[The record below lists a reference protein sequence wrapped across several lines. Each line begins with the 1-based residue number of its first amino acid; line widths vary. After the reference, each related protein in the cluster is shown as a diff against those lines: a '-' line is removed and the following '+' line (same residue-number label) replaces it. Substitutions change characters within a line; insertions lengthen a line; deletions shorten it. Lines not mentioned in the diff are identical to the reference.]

1 MSRITKA
8 ALISNNIDKIDESQ
22 VNLIKFLKPFE
33 INDTDDNYK
42 ENRNIFNP
50 AIKKSGGYNIPFKG
64 GNQSMGKF
72 MKLLENTRRKNVVNH
87 FMEMQVSNHTN
98 NIGSGIM
105 LDFDLLF
112 ESDDDTLIDFRF
124 DKLVHEIILILIK
137 TIDFS
142 LRDQTDYED
151 DGSDLIELGI
161 ADGSLYPIWSVIIK
175 RQNIEYKDDKKLYK
189 NSFHLLFPNI
199 KLSKETKRYIISKIC
214 ESSKVKSLFTEIGTV
229 NNDFLDR
236 NSSHVPNCLF
246 GSCKL
251 GSNKPHLLFEVY
263 KTVINNEAIVL
274 DTRSDLISFENVN
287 VNLCYE
293 FSLNYVS
300 TRMPVMRLKKY
311 FKPRIEIESSIAVY
325 NEQTSGNGH
334 VEDIEEVLSELN
346 NQISLITVNNCE
358 VQYIKELLESLSIDR
373 INDYNEWRNIIFAIA
388 NTSKQLKP
396 LAEWISRRSVEKF
409 NDGAFNLLWEQAVVK
424 KSDRPLSIRSII
436 HWARIDNKERF
447 EDIKNKSVKQ
457 LIFKYC
463 SNQITSGLLGHFE
476 YSQLLYTLFKEK
488 YVTDYKSKS
497 CVWFKF
503 ITPSDTYKKGELY
516 KWVEIGSQPR
526 SLSIYISEKLKDL
539 IEEEIGRIQEEI
551 QKADTKELVIYFENK
566 IKNLIT
572 SGRKLSDGNFKN
584 NIFKETGISFE
595 CRNFIRD
602 LNKDQHILGVE
613 NGILVLNEFD
623 KNGNPRLIAGP
634 HEYKI
639 SVSCPTSY
647 YPYDLN
653 NKYIQKVEELLK
665 AFYLPEEMDSYEF
678 MMYYLA
684 SCLDG
689 LPKDNI
695 IFILLGGGCHAIDTP
710 ILMFDESIKMVQDIK
725 VNDKIMGDDFT
736 PRTIQEL
743 FTGTDTM
750 VQVSPKDENSFVV
763 NINHVLSLKFSD
775 NLINMEVVNGL
786 YKVSWYEY
794 GSHKYDEPI
803 KKIKYI
809 NPDEL
814 KLFINTWDT
823 TNIITNNKPID
834 IKICDLLKWDKTW
847 MTEERVN
854 LYKNTPQLGSI
865 LYGFDV
871 KLLGKDTYYGFEL
884 DNNHRYCTADHFV
897 HHNSNGKTALVEFI
911 LSVLGESYAIKMSI
925 DFLTSKRTKAS
936 QADPSVM
943 ALEYARFVYYSES
956 DADDKL
962 SAAKMKEIC
971 GGETLSARQI
981 FETQKNFKPNANHMV
996 ITNNR
1001 LKIDTTDHGTWRRIF
1016 YSELKIKFTMDPE
1029 PNNKYEKKVDTNFT
1043 KKYINDDRYRE
1054 AFLSIL
1060 VKYYVTLKRK
1070 FNGTLLAIK
1079 CPTIRR
1085 ETQNYRD
1092 SEDVI
1097 NKFITQC
1104 CVISVDNIQE
1114 LTDVIEVFKVWHARE
1129 IGTKLT
1135 QSNSYLMDQLQ
1146 NSSISK
1152 YIIVQ
1157 SRGSRIV
1164 RNIRFIQNET
1174 FKEDNEKYLNDIKD

>member
-1 MSRITKA
+1 MSRIAKA
-8 ALISNNIDKIDESQ
+8 ALISNNIDKLDDTQ

-50 AIKKSGGYNIPFKG
+50 ALKKSGGYNIPFKS
-64 GNQSMGKF
+64 GNQSMTKF
-72 MKLLENTRRKNVVNH
+72 MKLLEATRKKGVVNH

-112 ESDDDTLIDFRF
+112 ESDEDTLLDFRF
-124 DKLVHEIILILIK
+124 DRLIHEIVLILIK
-137 TIDFS
+137 TLNFA
-142 LRDQTDYED
+142 LRDQLEYED

-161 ADGSLYPIWSVIIK
+161 SDGTLYPIWSVIIK

-189 NSFHLLFPNI
+189 NSFHLLFPNVKI
-199 KLSKETKRYIISKIC
+199 SKETKRYVISKIID
-214 ESSKVKSLFTEIGTV
+214 SSKIKSLFTEIGTV

-251 GSNKPHLLFEVY
+251 GSNKPHILFDVY

-274 DTRSDLISFENVN
+274 DSRSDMIVFENAN
-287 VNLCYE
+287 VNLCHE

-300 TRMPVMRLKKY
+300 TRMPVMRIKKY
-311 FKPRIEIESSIAVY
+311 FKPRSEIESSIAVY
-325 NEQTSGNGH
+325 NEQTGGNRPI
-334 VEDIEEVLSELN
+334 EDIEEILSDLN
-346 NQISLITVNNCE
+346 DQISLITVNNCE

-409 NDGAFNLLWEQAVVK
+409 NDGTFNLLWEQAIVK

-447 EDIKNKSVKQ
+447 EEIKNKSVKQ

-463 SNQITSGLLGHFE
+463 SNQITSGALGHYE
-476 YSQLLYTLFKEK
+476 YSQLLYTLFKDK
-488 YVTDYKSKS
+488 YVTDYKNKS
-497 CVWFKF
+497 CVWYMFV
-503 ITPSDTYKKGELY
+503 TPLDTYKKGELY

-539 IEEEIGRIQEEI
+539 IEEEISRLQEEI
-551 QKADTKELVIYFENK
+551 QKADSKELVIYFENK
-566 IKNLIT
+566 IKNLIA
-572 SGRKLSDGNFKN
+572 SGRKLSCGTFKN
-584 NIFKETGISFE
+584 NIFKEAGISFE
-595 CRNFIRD
+595 CRNFIKD

-623 KNGNPRLIAGP
+623 KNGNPRLISGP

-639 SVSCPTSY
+639 SHSCPTAY
-647 YPYDLN
+647 YPYDPN

-665 AFYLPEEMDSYEF
+665 SFYLEEEMDSYEF

-695 IFILLGGGCHAIDTP
+695 IFILLGGG
-710 ILMFDESIKMVQDIK
+710 
-725 VNDKIMGDDFT
+725 
-736 PRTIQEL
+736 
-743 FTGTDTM
+743 
-750 VQVSPKDENSFVV
+750 
-763 NINHVLSLKFSD
+763 
-775 NLINMEVVNGL
+775 
-786 YKVSWYEY
+786 
-794 GSHKYDEPI
+794 
-803 KKIKYI
+803 
-809 NPDEL
+809 
-814 KLFINTWDT
+814 
-823 TNIITNNKPID
+823 
-834 IKICDLLKWDKTW
+834 
-847 MTEERVN
+847 
-854 LYKNTPQLGSI
+854 
-865 LYGFDV
+865 
-871 KLLGKDTYYGFEL
+871 
-884 DNNHRYCTADHFV
+884 
-897 HHNSNGKTALVEFI
+897 SNGKTALVEFI
-911 LSVLGESYAIKMSI
+911 LSVLGGSYAIKMSI

-943 ALEYARFVYYSES
+943 AMEYARFIYYSES

-971 GGETLSARQI
+971 GGETLSARQL
-981 FETQKNFKPNANHMV
+981 FEEQRNFKPNANHMV
-996 ITNNR
+996 VTNNR
-1001 LKIDTTDHGTWRRIF
+1001 LKIDVQDNGTWRRIF
-1016 YSELKIKFTMDPE
+1016 YSELKIKFTMNPE
-1029 PNNKYEKKVDTNFT
+1029 PGNKYEKKIDTDFT
-1043 KKYINDDRYRE
+1043 KKYINDDRYKE

-1060 VKYYVTLKRK
+1060 VKYYVILKRK
-1070 FNGTLLAIK
+1070 YNGTLLAIK
-1079 CPTIRR
+1079 CPTIKR
-1085 ETQNYRD
+1085 ETQEYRD

-1097 NKFITQC
+1097 NRFINQC
-1104 CVISVDNIQE
+1104 CVLSKDNIQE
-1114 LTDVIEVFKVWHARE
+1114 MSDVIEVFKAWHARE

-1135 QSNSYLMDQLQ
+1135 QSNSYLMDQLK
-1146 NSSISK
+1146 NSSINK

-1157 SRGSRIV
+1157 TRGSVIIRH
-1164 RNIRFIQNET
+1164 IRFIQNET
-1174 FKEDNEKYLNDIKD
+1174 FKEDDEVYLNESE